1 MTTTRMSIIH
11 PEAIFVEAGVFLQ
24 IVTVIIVVR
33 LAFCRTKLSKN
44 ASDSFLRCIFLYF
57 SQFGDSLVL
66 EKVRVRLSWFVGV
79 AFFCGTDAQLFFN
92 LSHCR
97 F

>member
-33 LAFCRTKLSKN
+33 LAFGRTHQTLFSGV
-44 ASDSFLRCIFLYF
+44 SFSTSLNLV
-57 SQFGDSLVL
+57 SDSLVL
-66 EKVRVRLSWFVGV
+66 EKGRLRLGWFVGV
-79 AFFCGTDAQLFFN
+79 AFFLGTGAQLFFN
-92 LSHCR
+92 LSH
-97 F
+97 